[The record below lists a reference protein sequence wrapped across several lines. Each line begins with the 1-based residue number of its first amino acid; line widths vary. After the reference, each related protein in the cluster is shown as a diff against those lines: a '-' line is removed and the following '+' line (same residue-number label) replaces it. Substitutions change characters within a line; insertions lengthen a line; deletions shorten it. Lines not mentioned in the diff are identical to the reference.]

1 MSSTLSRILSIGLII
16 FGFIIP
22 NALAKGLK
30 VAPSSYNWH
39 NVKIGIMQVCPAR
52 ILIKNESGAIKSYT
66 LRVANPEEL
75 KIGLSSGFN
84 ALPSKRW
91 IVFEPKQIVV
101 APGKWHEVKIF
112 IEIPS
117 KKANSH
123 QKWEFFIE
131 VKENTTG
138 TEVFGL
144 ACYPKIHIDTE

>member
-1 MSSTLSRILSIGLII
+1 MLKILSMGLII

-22 NALAKGLK
+22 NAQAKGLK
-30 VAPSSYNWH
+30 VAPASYTWR
-39 NVKIGIMQVCPAR
+39 NVKAGIIQECPAK
-52 ILIKNESGAIKSYT
+52 ILVKNESGAVKSYT
-66 LRVANPEEL
+66 LRVANSEEL
-75 KIGLSSGFN
+75 KTVLSSGFN

-91 IVFEPKQIVV
+91 VSFEPKQIVV
-101 APGKWHEVKIF
+101 APGKWYEVKIF

-117 KKANSH
+117 KKMYAH

-144 ACYPKIHIDTE
+144 ACYPKIRVDTGKRN